1 MGWADADWTG
11 PWDSPAV
18 PDPAAGPPLCGGWGR
33 LISGIAGAVDPPVD
47 GCVGGHGVGEGVP
60 TPSGPEPALS
70 HDWGLEVMPR
80 DLL

>member
-1 MGWADADWTG
+1 MGWADAGLAG

-18 PDPAAGPPLCGGWGR
+18 PDPAAGPPLWVAGDVDLWDD
-33 LISGIAGAVDPPVD
+33 GAVDPPAD

-60 TPSGPEPALS
+60 TPSRPEPALS
-70 HDWGLEVMPR
+70 HDWGLEVVPR